1 MDMTTLLVI
10 VLLIVLL
17 GGGGWY
23 GHGRWYGRR
32 GLSTDLQK
40 EIARWSGWAYYDLDV
55 LSPCASNAYP
65 HSSSQ

>member
-17 GGGGWY
+17 GGGWY

-32 GLSTDLQK
+32 GL
-40 EIARWSGWAYYDLDV
+40 
-55 LSPCASNAYP
+55 
-65 HSSSQ
+65 